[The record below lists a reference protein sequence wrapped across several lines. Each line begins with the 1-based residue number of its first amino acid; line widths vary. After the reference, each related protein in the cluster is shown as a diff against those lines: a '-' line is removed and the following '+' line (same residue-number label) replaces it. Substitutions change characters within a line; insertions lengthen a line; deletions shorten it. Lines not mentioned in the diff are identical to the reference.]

1 MDLHDSGPSFLIGV
15 RELNLAVKTTRA
27 KQRRVQDIHSV
38 GSRNYLEMQNRL
50 LWKVVLVNQSIIQ

>member
-27 KQRRVQDIHSV
+27 KQRRVQDVHSV
-38 GSRNYLEMQNRL
+38 GSRNHLEMQKRL
-50 LWKVVLVNQSIIQ
+50 F